1 MSISNPAAP
10 VKNNYKAI
18 FVIGVLFFVFGF
30 VTWINSILI
39 PYFKL
44 TCNLS
49 TKQSM
54 LVAFAFYISYFVM
67 ALPAAAILK
76 RTGLKNGMMLGL
88 FVMAVGALVFIPA
101 AINRT
106 YEIFLAGLFIQA
118 TGLTILQTASNPYIT
133 ILGPIESA
141 ASRISIMGIC
151 NKAAGAIAPL
161 ILINAIT
168 KNPEEIDLVQ
178 KQLPTL
184 SADGQALLLNELSSR
199 LIVPYII
206 MAIVLIGLG
215 LMIRLAHLPDIS
227 QEEKPDADNGIKIV
241 KNNILQFPHL
251 ILGAI
256 TIYCAVSVE
265 VIAVD
270 SIIGYAQYKGYNFSD
285 AKFFAS
291 YTLIFMI
298 LSYAVGVFAIPK
310 IIRQRKALQLCGA
323 AGFLLTLLAIF
334 ISGNTSVWCIA
345 MLGLFNAMLW
355 PNIWPLALDGLGK
368 FTSRGSALLIMGII
382 GGALTP
388 LIYGYFSDKSNH
400 QLAYWVLLPCYL
412 FILYYS
418 TFGYKAGKQSLSEE

>member
-1 MSISNPAAP
+1 MPLQKP
-10 VKNNYKAI
+10 
-18 FVIGVLFFVFGF
+18 G
-30 VTWINSILI
+30 
-39 PYFKL
+39 
-44 TCNLS
+44 
-49 TKQSM
+49 
-54 LVAFAFYISYFVM
+54 
-67 ALPAAAILK
+67 
-76 RTGLKNGMMLGL
+76 R
-88 FVMAVGALVFIPA
+88 
-101 AINRT
+101 NRPC
-106 YEIFLAGLFIQA
+106 
-118 TGLTILQTASNPYIT
+118 S
-133 ILGPIESA
+133 
-141 ASRISIMGIC
+141 
-151 NKAAGAIAPL
+151 
-161 ILINAIT
+161 
-168 KNPEEIDLVQ
+168 

-215 LMIRLAHLPDIS
+215 LIVRLAHLPDIS

-270 SIIGYAQYKGYNFSD
+270 SIISYAQYKGYNFSD
-285 AKFFAS
+285 AKFFTS

-310 IIRQRKALQLCGA
+310 LSGKGKPCSY
-323 AGFLLTLLAIF
+323 AGQQGSINAPCNF

-382 GGALTP
+382 GGALT
-388 LIYGYFSDKSNH
+388 L
-400 QLAYWVLLPCYL
+400 
-412 FILYYS
+412 
-418 TFGYKAGKQSLSEE
+418 